1 MGVHGHYRNAYSLVT
16 SRLTGYIGVHHDPP
30 ASTDSQAIR
39 WGKSG
44 AKFQDDRIRQG
55 VGSGKTDGEAIG
67 GAHLGR

>member
-1 MGVHGHYRNAYSLVT
+1 MDVHGRYGKALNLVNT
-16 SRLTGYIGVHHDPP
+16 GHTGYIGVHHDPP

-55 VGSGKTDGEAIG
+55 VGSGETDGEAIG